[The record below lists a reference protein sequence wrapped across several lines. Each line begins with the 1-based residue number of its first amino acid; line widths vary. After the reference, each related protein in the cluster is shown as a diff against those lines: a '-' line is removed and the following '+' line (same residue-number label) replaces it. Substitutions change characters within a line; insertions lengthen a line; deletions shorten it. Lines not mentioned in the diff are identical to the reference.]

1 MRMMMM
7 MMTMLQVGVHAHL
20 EQVGSDQD
28 MRRRIIIKENKQEP
42 DGEKESGRRRRGEK
56 MKDEVAWRNVKCSL
70 GVCTDLWI
78 YG

>member
-1 MRMMMM
+1 MMMM
-7 MMTMLQVGVHAHL
+7 MLHVGVHAHL
-20 EQVGSDQD
+20 EQVGSNQD
-28 MRRRIIIKENKQEP
+28 TRSRIIIKENKQEP
-42 DGEKESGRRRRGEK
+42 DGEKESGRRRRRRRRGEK